1 LTATRQERAEGL
13 GRPALLNR
21 FEDLLKKHS
30 VVAKWLLVLAT
41 VVAYG
46 RMLANGFVYDDGKQV
61 LENPFVRNP
70 RLWRRIFT
78 GSVWS
83 FQEAPSAGNFYRP
96 LHIFSHW
103 LVWRVAGPNPSVFH
117 LYQLVF
123 YVITVLLV
131 YRLGRELFSS
141 HLAAYAGALLWA
153 LHPLHVEPVCW
164 IAGVPDV
171 GCGLFFVLAFLLF
184 LRAEG
189 AAHGRWVWHALAA
202 GALAVALLFKETAL
216 SFPLLLGIYWFVLGK
231 QESWWRPVLRWLP
244 YGMVAAIYLEVR
256 VIMLGHFSHAPH
268 LWRISPRVAKAAVGL
283 LGQHAKLFFWPIPLS
298 DFRVFELAPSLHS
311 PWPWITLVV
320 LALAL
325 ILRRRNPT
333 PRFLILW
340 WAITLLPCLDVRQL
354 SFPLLAERFSFLP
367 SVGAC
372 LAAGWFLMAALPEW
386 IGDRP
391 PIQVLVPALS
401 LVLVLFAW
409 EDLLAIPRWRD
420 NDTLYDYS
428 YSVSPQSA
436 VVHVHRALDLQYRNG
451 YLTGA
456 AQEYEMAMQLSRSS
470 FVGSTEVIYDCEIG
484 LGQIASSRGHSNEA
498 IAHFQKA
505 VDVNPHSSPAYDE
518 LGSLFFPRGDY
529 ARAAEYFQQAV
540 RVNPLDFS
548 GRFFLGSCLMKLG
561 KPAQAA
567 EQFHAARDADPD
579 YIQSYQAEARALEA
593 AGDLAGAAK
602 VRQLIDKK

>member
-1 LTATRQERAEGL
+1 M
-13 GRPALLNR
+13 LNR
-21 FEDLLKKHS
+21 FEDLLRKHS
-30 VVAKWLLVLAT
+30 AVAKWLLVLAT

-46 RMLANGFVYDDGKQV
+46 RMLGNGFVYDDGKQV

-70 RLWRRIFT
+70 HLWRRIFT

-117 LYQLVF
+117 LYQLIF
-123 YVITVLLV
+123 YVTTVLLV
-131 YRLGRELFSS
+131 YRLGRELFSNQ
-141 HLAAYAGALLWA
+141 LPAYAGALLWA

-164 IAGVPDV
+164 IAGIPDV

-184 LRAEG
+184 LRAES
-189 AAHGRWVWHALAA
+189 AARGRWVWHAIAA
-202 GALAVALLFKETAL
+202 GAFAVALLFKETAL

-231 QESWWRPVLRWLP
+231 QETWWRPILHWLP
-244 YGMVAAIYLEVR
+244 YGMVAAIYLEIR
-256 VIMLGHFSHAPH
+256 VLILGHFSHAPH
-268 LWRISPRVAKAAVGL
+268 LWRIPPRVAEAAVGL

-298 DFRVFELAPSLHS
+298 DFRVFELAPSLYS

-325 ILRRRNPT
+325 TLRRRDPI

-340 WAITLLPCLDVRQL
+340 WAVTLLPCLDVRQL

-372 LAAGWFLMAALPEW
+372 LAVGWFLMAALPEW
-386 IGDRP
+386 IGERP
-391 PIQVLVPALS
+391 PIQVLIPALG
-401 LVLVLFAW
+401 LVLFLFAW
-409 EDLLAIPRWRD
+409 EDLVAIPRWRD
-420 NDTLYDYS
+420 NDALYDYS
-428 YSVSPQSA
+428 YRVSPQSA
-436 VVHVHRALDLQYRNG
+436 VVRVHRALDLQYRNG
-451 YLTGA
+451 DLAGA
-456 AQEYEMAMQLSRSS
+456 AQEYETAMQLSRSS
-470 FVGSTEVIYDCEIG
+470 FVGSTEVIYDCQIG
-484 LGQIASSRGHSNEA
+484 LGQIASSRGHSDEA
-498 IAHFQKA
+498 IAYFEKA

-567 EQFHAARDADPD
+567 EQFHAAREADPD
-579 YIQSYQAEARALEA
+579 YVQSYQAEAQALEA

-602 VRQLIDKK
+602 VRQMVDKK

>member
-1 LTATRQERAEGL
+1 M
-13 GRPALLNR
+13 LNR
-21 FEDLLKKHS
+21 CDDLLRNHS

-41 VVAYG
+41 VAAYG
-46 RMLANGFVYDDGKQV
+46 DMLGNGFVYDDGKQV

-103 LVWRVAGPNPSVFH
+103 LVWRIAGPNPSVFH
-117 LYQLVF
+117 LYQLIF
-123 YVITVLLV
+123 YVTAVLLV
-131 YRLGRELFSS
+131 YRLGRELFAN

-184 LRAEG
+184 LRAES
-189 AAHGRWVWHALAA
+189 AATGRWVRHTIAA
-202 GALAVALLFKETAL
+202 GAFSVAVLFKETAL
-216 SFPLLLGIYWFVLGK
+216 SFPLLLGVYWFVLGK
-231 QESWWRPVLRWLP
+231 QESWWQRILRWLP
-244 YGMVAAIYLEVR
+244 YGIVAGVYLEIR
-256 VIMLGHFSHAPH
+256 VMILGHFSHAPH
-268 LWRISPRVAKAAVGL
+268 LWRVPPRVAEAAVGL

-298 DFRVFELAPSLHS
+298 DFRVFELAPSLLS

-325 ILRRRNPT
+325 LLRRRDPA

-340 WAITLLPCLDVRQL
+340 WAVTLLPCLDVRQL

-372 LAAGWFLMAALPEW
+372 LAVGWFLMEVLPEW
-386 IGDRP
+386 IAARP
-391 PIQVLVPALS
+391 PIRALIPALG
-401 LVLVLFAW
+401 LVLVLFAR
-409 EDLLAIPRWRD
+409 EDLQAIPRWRN
-420 NDTLYDYS
+420 NDALYDYS
-428 YSVSPQSA
+428 YRVSPKSA

-451 YLTGA
+451 DLAGA
-456 AQEYEMAMQLSRSS
+456 AQEYETAMQLSRSS
-470 FVGSTEVIYDCEIG
+470 FVGLSEVTYDCQIG
-484 LGQIASSRGHSNEA
+484 LGQIASSRGHGDEA
-498 IAHFQKA
+498 LAYFRKA
-505 VDVNPHSSPAYDE
+505 VSINPNSSPAYDE
-518 LGSLFFPRGDY
+518 LGSLYFPRGDY
-529 ARAAEYFQQAV
+529 ARAAEYFQQSV
-540 RVNPLDFS
+540 RVNPLDFG

-567 EQFHAARDADPD
+567 EQFHAAREADPD
-579 YIQSYQAEARALEA
+579 YVQAYQAEAQALEA

-602 VRQLIDKK
+602 VRQLADKK